1 MKPVAYVS
9 KNGVLFKELPPEP
22 MDLKPL
28 YTKLDEDFEDWKP
41 LLRHIM
47 ENRLLKEENEQ
58 LKNQI
63 KHLEAQVYGGTTK

>member
-9 KNGVLFKELPPEP
+9 KNGVLFKDLPPEG
-22 MDLKPL
+22 MDLMPL

-47 ENRLLKEENEQ
+47 ENKLLKEENEQ
-58 LKNQI
+58 LKSQI